1 MPIDFFMAPKKSIWI
16 SFLSLI
22 FFGGAF
28 MDFYNNLNAFI
39 SSVRQRFS
47 SKEFCET
54 YRNSENSFTRNR
66 KLSFPAIFS
75 FLLSCPNHTL
85 ASDLDTFM
93 TLAFPHKAVSV
104 SKQAFS
110 ASRRHISDAAFQEIF
125 RFSRSLASMNS
136 NPKLWHGHCVKAID
150 GTTFR
155 LPNTPENRKE
165 FLAQKNQNAE
175 YAMAKSS
182 VLFDLSHDIIE
193 DAILSHCH
201 ESEKNQALTLL
212 NHEIST
218 PGSRKRSIILFDRG
232 YPSRELL
239 RELWHHNYLFLMRCS
254 SSFLKKVNEA
264 GEGDTIIT
272 YFYKKELFHL
282 RVIKFLLPTGEM
294 EVLIT
299 NIMEPYSVEEFKDL
313 YHWRWGIEGKYRELK
328 QQIKL
333 ENFSGKKPIMIRQ
346 DFYASL
352 FMANLI
358 AVFKSQSDCFIQ
370 KSTQGKRLKYEYQT
384 NRNFLTGLLVGN
396 YQLFMEKE
404 DWLLQKITQI
414 INKAQKERSPIRPG
428 RSIERSFRMPS
439 KISLYP
445 SSLRCTI

>member
-1 MPIDFFMAPKKSIWI
+1 
-16 SFLSLI
+16 
-22 FFGGAF
+22 
-28 MDFYNNLNAFI
+28 
-39 SSVRQRFS
+39 
-47 SKEFCET
+47 
-54 YRNSENSFTRNR
+54 
-66 KLSFPAIFS
+66 
-75 FLLSCPNHTL
+75 
-85 ASDLDTFM
+85 
-93 TLAFPHKAVSV
+93 
-104 SKQAFS
+104 
-110 ASRRHISDAAFQEIF
+110 
-125 RFSRSLASMNS
+125 
-136 NPKLWHGHCVKAID
+136 
-150 GTTFR
+150 
-155 LPNTPENRKE
+155 
-165 FLAQKNQNAE
+165 
-175 YAMAKSS
+175 
-182 VLFDLSHDIIE
+182 
-193 DAILSHCH
+193 
-201 ESEKNQALTLL
+201 
-212 NHEIST
+212 
-218 PGSRKRSIILFDRG
+218 
-232 YPSRELL
+232 
-239 RELWHHNYLFLMRCS
+239 MRCS

-313 YHWRWGIEGKYRELK
+313 YHWRWGIEGKSRELK

-396 YQLFMEKE
+396 YQLFMKKE

-445 SSLRCTI
+445 SNLRCTI